1 MTTSETTSSAEHFA
15 AIGKVAS
22 AWAFIEAVIDTY
34 CHELAGINYFV
45 GVCFTSQVAGP
56 ARKMDALFALARYK
70 KGDDAVG
77 KTLAKLRERVLSAA
91 ERRNRVVHDTWSSG
105 DRDPKRFQAT
115 ARGKVIA
122 DWVDVPT
129 AELLSLET
137 ELAVLADQL
146 EQHFRGIL
154 ALPDITHPHTN

>member
-1 MTTSETTSSAEHFA
+1 LTTARTNNSAEHFA
-15 AIGKVAS
+15 AIGKIAS
-22 AWAFIEAVIDTY
+22 AWAFIEAVIDSY
-34 CHELAGINYFV
+34 CHELAGIDYFV

-70 KGDDAVG
+70 KGDDAVS
-77 KTLAKLRERVLSAA
+77 KPLAKLRERVLSAA
-91 ERRNRVVHDTWSSG
+91 ERRNRIVHDTWSSG

-129 AELLSLET
+129 SELISLET
-137 ELAVLADQL
+137 ELAALADQL
-146 EQHFRGIL
+146 EQHFRAVL
-154 ALPDITHPHTN
+154 ALPDINRPQP